1 MNEYLRKTPDIQYI
15 RIQMLTKSIK
25 LPMIYIY
32 VHMCVCLCI
41 INRDSKYMC
50 RVKIEIEVFA
60 SLFNIKYGNHFHKS
74 LTFKHMTRTVCI
86 QAENEQMRVYLIH
99 DFPFLS

>member
-1 MNEYLRKTPDIQYI
+1 
-15 RIQMLTKSIK
+15 MLTKSIK
-25 LPMIYIY
+25 LPMIYMCA
-32 VHMCVCLCI
+32 HMCVCI

-74 LTFKHMTRTVCI
+74 LTFKHMNRTVCI
-86 QAENEQMRVYLIH
+86 QAENEEMREYLIH
-99 DFPFLS
+99 DFPFLNYGFKTIGILCHGCV